1 MSNPDRALHVGRGS
15 TTSSIRLDGF
25 ATPGQFTSL
34 FSSYGWTL
42 SDFGSLIEGADNG
55 QIVVALK
62 DNDGNDGFRVVSGG
76 GNFMSD
82 GIYDT
87 TVLTALPGGN
97 VGIGTGTPGARLEVA
112 GQVKI
117 TGGAPG
123 AGKILTSDSTGLA
136 SWESPSAVYSE
147 SDPKVGALSNGY
159 VPVWNSGSLVNASM
173 YTNLSNGNF
182 GFGTTNNRERLDVAG
197 NMVLSSGNIFSSH
210 DSATNANND
219 YVKIDDTNGLELG

>member
-1 MSNPDRALHVGRGS
+1 
-15 TTSSIRLDGF
+15 
-25 ATPGQFTSL
+25 
-34 FSSYGWTL
+34 
-42 SDFGSLIEGADNG
+42 
-55 QIVVALK
+55 
-62 DNDGNDGFRVVSGG
+62 
-76 GNFMSD
+76 MSD